1 MTTTLTIPQLI
12 EIHTL
17 HQDIYDVAPGFRNPG
32 FLLQIVD
39 RPFHESFGSSESDSL
54 IRQAALYWHGL
65 ARSFAFREGNAATA
79 MHAMLTFLL
88 VNGCE
93 LEADDDDLVDA
104 AIRAATWKM
113 ELEECEAW
121 IRSRCKAET
130 ALEASSPALSPMDK
144 PLPRTV

>member
-1 MTTTLTIPQLI
+1 MTTKLTIPQLI
-12 EIHTL
+12 EIHML
-17 HQDIYDVAPGFRNPG
+17 HQDTFGVLPGFRNPG

-39 RPFHESFGSSESDSL
+39 RPFHESFGSSDADGL

-93 LEADDDDLVDA
+93 LEIDEDDLVDA
-104 AIRAATWKM
+104 AIQAATWKM
-113 ELEECEAW
+113 ELDECEAW
-121 IRSRCKAET
+121 IRARCPAEHALKAP
-130 ALEASSPALSPMDK
+130 SPSLSPMDK
-144 PLPRTV
+144 PLA